1 MFDCVNIKFGLK
13 EKWLQQKTNVANKF
27 HAFALL
33 IWINSWNVRQ
43 CLSAINFFEL
53 FFFFTMPYSKQR
65 NSLLEREK
73 EFLFVSISLEYKR
86 CHFHFRRIQYYIRIL
101 SIFFLSLPHKFQA
114 LLRYEF
120 IGNLIKILKCIILLC
135 KHCTTLEMERE
146 QMRLPINQMNIDV
159 DYNKYKQTNLCKMY
173 RIIDEKMVANS
184 PINSDFFNAYTTHT
198 SVTAPYF
205 LSVF

>member
-1 MFDCVNIKFGLK
+1 MSC
-13 EKWLQQKTNVANKF
+13 
-27 HAFALL
+27 
-33 IWINSWNVRQ
+33 S
-43 CLSAINFFEL
+43 FFS
-53 FFFFTMPYSKQR
+53 TMPYSKQR

-173 RIIDEKMVANS
+173 RIIDEKTVANS
-184 PINSDFFNAYTTHT
+184 PINADFFNAYT

>member
-1 MFDCVNIKFGLK
+1 
-13 EKWLQQKTNVANKF
+13 
-27 HAFALL
+27 
-33 IWINSWNVRQ
+33 
-43 CLSAINFFEL
+43 
-53 FFFFTMPYSKQR
+53 MPYSKQR

-86 CHFHFRRIQYYIRIL
+86 CHFHFRRIQYYIRIS

-184 PINSDFFNAYTTHT
+184 PINADFFNAYTTHT

-205 LSVF
+205 FYLSFKIYGYSQSTKWRHLCSNKLSNTFLKKSFNKPICTIFFHDLFDNWTARGKEKNCCI